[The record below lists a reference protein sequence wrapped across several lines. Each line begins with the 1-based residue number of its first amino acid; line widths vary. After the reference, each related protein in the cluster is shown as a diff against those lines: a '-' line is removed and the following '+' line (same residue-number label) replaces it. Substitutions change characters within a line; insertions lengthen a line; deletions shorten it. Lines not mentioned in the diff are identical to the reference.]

1 MPSPRPLAP
10 TVNVAAYKNATTL
23 IVGANSYRNA
33 TGIITSYISI
43 THLKKIKK
51 IVKGEIV
58 NSINFPP

>member
-33 TGIITSYISI
+33 TGIITSYFSI
-43 THLKKIKK
+43 THLKKNKK
-51 IVKGEIV
+51 
-58 NSINFPP
+58 NS